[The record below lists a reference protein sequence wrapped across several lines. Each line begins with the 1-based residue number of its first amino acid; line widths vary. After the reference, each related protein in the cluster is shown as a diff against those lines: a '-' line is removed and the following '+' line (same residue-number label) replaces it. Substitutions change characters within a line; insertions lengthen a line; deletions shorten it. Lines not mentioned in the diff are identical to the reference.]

1 MKHQLSKIISFLI
14 VLFFVF
20 APIFALAQPSTVTNP
35 TSGGS
40 SGSSTYEP
48 ITPGYQSFFN
58 KGTDFAG
65 MLTRIF
71 EVSIM
76 LTIILSIIMIIWG
89 GVEYMGSESVYSK
102 GAGKER
108 IYAALSGLLIALIS
122 ILLISTLV
130 PGGNGTEF
138 TIDIFGTR

>member
-1 MKHQLSKIISFLI
+1 MKHQLSKIISFII
-14 VLFFVF
+14 VLFFTFV
-20 APIFALAQPSTVTNP
+20 PIITLAQPSQVASP
-35 TSGGS
+35 TSGG

-65 MLTRIF
+65 MVTRIF
-71 EVSIM
+71 EISIM

-102 GAGKER
+102 GTGKER
-108 IYAALSGLLIALIS
+108 IFAALSGLLIALIS

-130 PGGNGTEF
+130 PGGSGTEF
-138 TIDIFGTR
+138 RVDIFGK